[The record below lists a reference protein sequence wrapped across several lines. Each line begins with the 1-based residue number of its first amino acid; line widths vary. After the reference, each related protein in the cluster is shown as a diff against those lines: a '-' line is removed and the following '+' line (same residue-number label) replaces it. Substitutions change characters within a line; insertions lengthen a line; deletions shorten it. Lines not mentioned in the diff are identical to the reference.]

1 MIISAS
7 QVKELRDATG
17 AGMMDCKAALTENA
31 GDMEA
36 AVDWLRK
43 KGLSKAAKKSGRTA
57 AEGLIGVAGA
67 GTTAALVE
75 VNSETDFVARND
87 QFQALVRQIAE
98 LAVGAGGDVER
109 LGATKIPGT
118 EKTVTE
124 RITDAVAT
132 IGEHMR
138 LRRTATITVSDGVVG
153 TYVHNSVADGL
164 GKIGVIVG
172 LQSTGNKTVLAML
185 GKQLA
190 MHIAAATPIAVRPE
204 EVDASV
210 LEREKDIF
218 VDQARQSGKPEA
230 VIEKMVEGRIRKFYE
245 EVTLLKQPFVV
256 MPDLTV
262 EASLK
267 AAEKEVGAPV
277 TVTSF
282 VRYVIG
288 EGIEKEASDFAA
300 EVAAAAGQS

>member
-1 MIISAS
+1 
-7 QVKELRDATG
+7 
-17 AGMMDCKAALTENA
+17 
-31 GDMEA
+31 
-36 AVDWLRK
+36 
-43 KGLSKAAKKSGRTA
+43 
-57 AEGLIGVAGA
+57 
-67 GTTAALVE
+67 
-75 VNSETDFVARND
+75 
-87 QFQALVRQIAE
+87 
-98 LAVGAGGDVER
+98 
-109 LGATKIPGT
+109 
-118 EKTVTE
+118 
-124 RITDAVAT
+124 
-132 IGEHMR
+132 
-138 LRRTATITVSDGVVG
+138 
-153 TYVHNSVADGL
+153 
-164 GKIGVIVG
+164 
-172 LQSTGNKTVLAML
+172 
-185 GKQLA
+185 

-218 VDQARQSGKPEA
+218 VDQARQSGKPET

-277 TVTSF
+277 TITGF

-288 EGIEKEASDFAA
+288 EGIEKETSDFAA